1 MIFSRWN
8 GSSKIFLIENERQFT
23 YGQLFEA
30 VTNLSQLLSIPN
42 TDKNFYVL
50 EAEHSFHSYVRYIA
64 LLLNGQNVLLCS
76 AEQFAD
82 KSYLQLL
89 SQEANEK
96 FISWGLGTS
105 KPQFEQVA
113 QTQKTN
119 TVPELERVD
128 ESYFLVRTSGSSSK
142 KFKLVLHSTSLF
154 LNKYQMIGK
163 HFEKTF
169 AFSPAESVAGIETL
183 LEVIAHDLVLVSSV
197 GDLAPSKVSE
207 LIRNNA
213 VDYFQT
219 TPTFMNLMIL
229 TGQVEANNLKGLK
242 KIAYGSEP
250 SQQFVTNT
258 FREKLPN
265 IELVHTYGM
274 SEIGILKTIT
284 DRNDPSRFRFDPRF
298 IDYKVV
304 DGILEVRSMTKMIKY
319 LNFEEPNNSMG
330 ETWFNTSDQVIVEED
345 FLRILGRS
353 GDLINVGGRKF
364 FPSEIENL
372 IRDLEDVK
380 DITITTEKNEMI
392 GTVIIANIVIEAEV
406 DEMDFRMKFKN
417 FCQEKIISYMHPHK
431 IKIKREIE
439 ISPRFKKMR
448 TS

>member
-8 GSSKIFLIENERQFT
+8 GSSKLFLVENEHQFT
-23 YGQLFEA
+23 YGQLYEA
-30 VTNLSQLLSIPN
+30 IADLNHLLAIPKSN
-42 TDKNFYVL
+42 KHFYVL
-50 EAEHSFHSYVRYIA
+50 EAEHTFHSYVRYLT
-64 LLLNGQNVLLCS
+64 LLFNGQKVLLCS
-76 AEQFAD
+76 KEQFAD
-82 KSYLQLL
+82 SSYLQLL

-96 FISWGLGTS
+96 FIPWGLGTS
-105 KPQFEQVA
+105 KPQFEQVV

-183 LEVIAHDLVLVSSV
+183 LEVIAHDLILVSSV

-284 DRNDPSRFRFDPRF
+284 DTNDPSRFRFDPRF

-304 DGILEVRSMTKMIKY
+304 DGILEVKSMTKMIKY
-319 LNFEEPNNSMG
+319 LNFEEPSNSMG
-330 ETWFNTSDQVIVEED
+330 AIWFNTSDQVIVEDD

-406 DEMDFRMKFKN
+406 DEIDFRMKFKN